1 MRLMPAAPSV
11 MGMPTVSSSRST
23 ALRAGGTSTAARSR
37 RRSRNTVSTVRD
49 SRDPAVTPAMA
60 PAAHRDESAPRCS
73 STRHRARPMTSL
85 PADSVIWLTA
95 VGVMS
100 PKPCVYPRMAEVRQT
115 NSTAGPSVR
124 MAGAASESWSRPLS
138 TCGNRHMTA
147 LHTAPMTA
155 SSASAV
161 RKIQRWALRL
171 PCAAA
176 RDTNRDSA
184 SGNPAVDSTS
194 SRL

>member
-1 MRLMPAAPSV
+1 
-11 MGMPTVSSSRST
+11 
-23 ALRAGGTSTAARSR
+23 
-37 RRSRNTVSTVRD
+37 
-49 SRDPAVTPAMA
+49 
-60 PAAHRDESAPRCS
+60 
-73 STRHRARPMTSL
+73 MTSL

-115 NSTAGPSVR
+115 NSTAGPRTR

-161 RKIQRWALRL
+161 RKIRRWALRL

-176 RDTNRDSA
+176 RDTSRDSA
-184 SGNPAVDSTS
+184 SGSPAVDSTN